1 MNVLTILLAN
11 SMDFGFTVAIVGF
24 SIVLFSLTLLVFVF
38 TRLPKLINMNVK
50 KWRNKKNKDT
60 KEDVAEDDYMEGNV
74 TAAISLAIHMYF
86 NELHD
91 EESNIVT
98 IKKVRKAYSPWSSKI
113 YSVNQ
118 NWPKQQ
124 KKHKQ

>member
-1 MNVLTILLAN
+1 MEALFILLA
-11 SMDFGFTVAIVGF
+11 SSYEFGITVALVGF
-24 SIVLFSLTLLVFVF
+24 SIVFFSLTVLVIVF
-38 TRLPKLINMNVK
+38 TRLPKLINRLFNKEKSKSK
-50 KWRNKKNKDT
+50 KST
-60 KEDVAEDDYMEGNV
+60 KQEETTNDDFGIEGNV
-74 TAAISLAIHMYF
+74 TAAISLALHLYF

-118 NWPKQQ
+118 NWPKA
-124 KKHKQ
+124 K

>member
-1 MNVLTILLAN
+1 MNALFIVLAN
-11 SMDFGFTVAIVGF
+11 SIEFGITVTLVGF
-24 SIVLFSLTLLVFVF
+24 SIVFFSLALLVMVF
-38 TRLPKLINMNVK
+38 NRLPKLINMNWK
-50 KWRNKKNKDT
+50 RFFSRDKNKNVPEI
-60 KEDVAEDDYMEGNV
+60 EDYNIEGNV
-74 TAAISLAIHMYF
+74 TAAISLALHLYF

-118 NWPKQQ
+118 NWPKV
-124 KKHKQ
+124 K

>member
-1 MNVLTILLAN
+1 MNTLFILLT
-11 SMDFGFTVAIVGF
+11 SSIDFGFTVAIVGF
-24 SIVLFSLTLLVFVF
+24 SIVLFSLTMLVIVF
-38 TRLPKLINMNVK
+38 SRLPKLVNINFK
-50 KWRNKKNKDT
+50 KWRKINRTAENSGSVSE
-60 KEDVAEDDYMEGNV
+60 EDYIVEGNV

-98 IKKVRKAYSPWSSKI
+98 IKKVKKAYSPWSSKI

-118 NWPKQQ
+118 NWPRS
-124 KKHKQ
+124 